1 MISNQILQNTLDGLK
16 AISRVDFAVIDTD
29 GKTIVSTTEN
39 ELEYPVAVV
48 DFVKS
53 PADSQEVSKYQFFKI
68 YDEQQLQNMCWSLSA
83 PERMS
88 I

>member
-39 ELEYPVAVV
+39 ELEYPGQIKVNVIRETRAVE
-48 DFVKS
+48 FAK
-53 PADSQEVSKYQFFKI
+53 
-68 YDEQQLQNMCWSLSA
+68 
-83 PERMS
+83 
-88 I
+88 